1 MKKIYITL
9 FTLLSITSY
18 SQYITNNST
27 VANYTA
33 NLRHNGTLAIGD
45 KNITDFSATPLQV
58 RYSTNRAIHIP
69 IYNSLGGFQLNVSHC
84 NGCFAPT
91 AKPGDNIIKT
101 SKDTYFHMDN
111 NNSVDPNEDTSTP
124 YSSGITRFI
133 FNDFVNKSSL
143 VIFNT
148 GKVTMG
154 TDNYDTSGYRLFVKD
169 GIKTERLK
177 VEVASANQWADHV
190 FNDDYTL
197 MPLNEVKTFITTNKH
212 LPNIPS
218 AHEIVTEGGIEQG
231 ELNAKLLE
239 KIEELTLHLIE
250 QNEKMIQQ
258 NKKIEGL
265 EKQVQALTK

>member
-1 MKKIYITL
+1 M
-9 FTLLSITSY
+9 SITCY
-18 SQYITNNST
+18 SQYINTRANST
-27 VANYTA
+27 NYNT
-33 NLRHNGTLAIGD
+33 TLKHYGQVSLGDRNFDNTWSQAALQIGY
-45 KNITDFSATPLQV
+45 T
-58 RYSTNRAIHIP
+58 TNKHVLFEMR
-69 IYNSLGGFQLNVSHC
+69 NSLGFLQLAIAEGDQWFSTKAKGGDAIMRVL
-84 NGCFAPT
+84 NG
-91 AKPGDNIIKT
+91 KN
-101 SKDTYFHMDN
+101 
-111 NNSVDPNEDTSTP
+111 
-124 YSSGITRFI
+124 FI
-133 FNDFVNKSSL
+133 FNYGSNVSNNSMPGTDGVQRYLFNADNNSDIMSVY
-143 VIFNT
+143 NT
-148 GKVTMG
+148 GKITMG
-154 TDNYDTSGYRLFVKD
+154 TDMYDLSGYRLFVKD

-190 FNDDYTL
+190 FNNDYNL

-218 AHEIVTEGGIEQG
+218 AKQIVEDGGIEQG